1 MKAVWA
7 KTAQEVPRSKRNT
20 YAACRLADT
29 LLFIDRLG
37 LLRGGMCGLQ
47 SLAGKRLLGTD
58 SLRAE
63 RLVEV
68 LQIGEEFLRDPA
80 LL

>member
-1 MKAVWA
+1 MGK
-7 KTAQEVPRSKRNT
+7 T
-20 YAACRLADT
+20 YAACSLADT
-29 LLFIDRLG
+29 LLLIDRLG
-37 LLRGGMCGLQ
+37 LLRGGVCGLQ

-68 LQIGEEFLRDPA
+68 LQVSEKLLRDPA